1 MNKHMK
7 FKSVFK
13 FSFLIMLF
21 FSFYFTACSQ
31 IKTFGGSTDI
41 PLEKSNLSSSSNKG
55 DKNKMSGDTSKYKK
69 AIFASGCFWG
79 TEYYLAKGKGVIS
92 TEVGFI
98 GGTKDNPTYK
108 EVCTGKTGHAEAT
121 LVVYDPE
128 QTTYEELAK
137 LYFETHDPTQVDRQ
151 GPDIGTQYRSEIFYL
166 DDEQK
171 ATAEK
176 LINILKGKG
185 YDVVTKVT
193 PASTFWKA
201 EEYHQDYY
209 EKNNGSPYCHV
220 YKKKFD

>member
-1 MNKHMK
+1 MKNHMK
-7 FKSVFK
+7 YRSVFK
-13 FSFLIMLF
+13 LSLIALF

-31 IKTFGGSTDI
+31 IKSSGSSDI
-41 PLEKSNLSSSSNKG
+41 PKEKSNLSNTG
-55 DKNKMSGDTSKYKK
+55 DKKQMSGDTTKYKK

-79 TEYYLAKGKGVIS
+79 TQFYLQKAKGVVS
-92 TEVGFI
+92 TEVGFT

-121 LVVYDPE
+121 LVTYDPE

-137 LYFETHDPTQVDRQ
+137 LYFETHDPTQVNRQ
-151 GPDIGTQYRSEIFYL
+151 GPDIGTQYRSEIFYV
-166 DDEQK
+166 DNDQK
-171 ATAEK
+171 ETAEK
-176 LINILKGKG
+176 LINVLKGKG

-193 PASTFWKA
+193 AASTFWKA

-209 EKNNGSPYCHV
+209 EKNNGSPYCHI